1 VRTLRETTNKK
12 SDKEIAFLQDLFI
25 APDWG
30 ERFAELI
37 DEHVKLPQKGEAL
50 YVAAGTG
57 GHALAMHER
66 AGGQLEL
73 LCVDENAECLE
84 LARAKATATHE
95 QISFD
100 TAQPDS
106 LNFEDNRFDLV
117 IGNASLV
124 RRQRVR
130 KMLSEI
136 VRVAAPGATI
146 ALTLPTA
153 SSFGEFFSI
162 YWEALNNTALIDQE
176 SKLEQLI
183 TGLPSITDVE
193 QLAEDQGLT
202 NVQSWTRIEE
212 FDFKSAEQFLSSPLV
227 AEFLMPNW
235 LALVPEDRRAELF
248 SEISRLINEER
259 HEAEFALSVK
269 ATLIVGQKAHSH

>member
-1 VRTLRETTNKK
+1 VTDNRKT
-12 SDKEIAFLQDLFI
+12 DKELAFLQDLFV

-37 DEHVKLPQKGEAL
+37 DEHVKLPNEGEAL

-57 GHALAMHER
+57 AHAMALQER
-66 AGGQLEL
+66 AGDKLEL
-73 LCVDENAECLE
+73 LCIDENAECLE
-84 LARAKATATHE
+84 LAKAKATATHE
-95 QISFD
+95 RITFD
-100 TAQPDS
+100 IAQPERLPLS
-106 LNFEDNRFDLV
+106 DNRFDLV

-124 RRQRVR
+124 SQPRIR
-130 KMLSEI
+130 KMFSEI

-146 ALTLPTA
+146 AFTLPTA

-162 YWEALNNTALIDQE
+162 YWEALHNTGLIDHE
-176 SKLEQLI
+176 SDVEKLI
-183 TGLPSITDVE
+183 TQLPTVSDIE
-193 QLAEDQGLT
+193 QLADEENLRD
-202 NVQSWTRIEE
+202 VESWTRIEE
-212 FDFKSAEQFLSSPLV
+212 FDFESGEQFLTAPLV
-227 AEFLMPNW
+227 SEFLMQDW
-235 LALVPEDRRAELF
+235 LALVPEDKRAGLF